1 MWRRV
6 EFVRIQLLL
15 NGDKNADQLLERYIK
30 IKVIKYCVD
39 GRYTVRK
46 ELLSSD

>member
-1 MWRRV
+1 MDV
-6 EFVRIQLLL
+6 ET
-15 NGDKNADQLLERYIK
+15 NGVCKNTNVAKCKNADQLSERYIK